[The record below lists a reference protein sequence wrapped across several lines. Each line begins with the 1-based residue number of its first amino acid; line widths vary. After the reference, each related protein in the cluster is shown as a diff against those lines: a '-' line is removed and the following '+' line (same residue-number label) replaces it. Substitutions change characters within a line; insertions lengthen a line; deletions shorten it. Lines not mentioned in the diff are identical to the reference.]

1 MKGKQNIMRR
11 KLKRGLSKLAT
22 AGKFL
27 AVELLLSAGMRV
39 TALAGENGGGDFTA
53 GLSSLLTAGET
64 IVIAVGAL
72 VILFG
77 GTQFASA
84 FKERDS
90 SGMKTAGLEC
100 AGGAI
105 MIGIASFVAFFV

>member
-1 MKGKQNIMRR
+1 MKR
-11 KLKRGLSKLAT
+11 KLKRGLLKLAAT
-22 AGKFL
+22 VKFL
-27 AVELLLSAGMRV
+27 TLQVVLVSSMSV
-39 TALAGENGGGDFTA
+39 TALAAEGGDFTS
-53 GLSSLLTAGET
+53 GLSSLLTVGEA
-64 IVIAVGAL
+64 IVIGVGGL
-72 VILFG
+72 VVLFG
-77 GTQFASA
+77 GTQFSSA

>member
-1 MKGKQNIMRR
+1 MKR
-11 KLKRGLSKLAT
+11 KLKRGLLKLAT

-27 AVELLLSAGMRV
+27 AVELLLLAGMRV
-39 TALAGENGGGDFTA
+39 TALAEENGGNGGGDFTA
-53 GLSSLLTAGET
+53 GLSSLLTAGEA

-72 VILFG
+72 VVLFG
-77 GTQFASA
+77 GTQFSSA

>member
-1 MKGKQNIMRR
+1 MKR
-11 KLKRGLSKLAT
+11 KLKRGLSKLA
-22 AGKFL
+22 AAAKFL
-27 AVELLLSAGMRV
+27 AMEALLAAEMSI
-39 TALAGENGGGDFTA
+39 TALAEESGGTGGGGNFTS

-72 VILFG
+72 VVLYG

-105 MIGIASFVAFFV
+105 MIGISAFVSFFC